1 MSYNLIKNTTDK
13 NKLPNCLILYGN
25 EEYFIDYSIKY
36 IKYKYIDRSYEDM
49 NYAEFEKMS
58 SLNDYFEFADTFP
71 FMSEKKLCVLKEA
84 VFLTST
90 GSLDKKE
97 EEKLIKLIEENESCI
112 TIFVIKD
119 GKPDS
124 RKKIV
129 KKLKDK
135 KAVFEFNRLTEGELT
150 RYITDEF
157 KNNGF
162 NITMSDSNYMAN
174 NSGYLEYESTVSLYH
189 INNEINK
196 IMSHNKEKKNITV
209 HDLDLLMI
217 KSVESN
223 IFKLVDYICEDNKKK
238 SFEILDEMLLNNTAE
253 QFIIHMITRQYR
265 MLYQYVVLQK
275 KGYNY
280 NEIVNKMK
288 IKNFVASKLSKQS
301 KNLNME
307 TIEYYMKR
315 FLEIDKKIKT
325 GEIDN
330 RVGLELI
337 TNGIIK

>member
-1 MSYNLIKNTTDK
+1 MSYNLIKNITDK
-13 NKLPNCLILYGN
+13 NKLPNCLLFYGN
-25 EEYFIDYSIKY
+25 EEYFIDYSINYIKNKY
-36 IKYKYIDRSYEDM
+36 INRSYEDM
-49 NYAEFEKMS
+49 NYVEFEKMS
-58 SLNDYFEFADTFP
+58 SLNDYFEFSVTFP
-71 FMSEKKLCVLKEA
+71 FMSDKKLCILKEA
-84 VFLTST
+84 VFLTSI

-97 EEKLIKLIEENESCI
+97 EEKLVKIIDDNESCI
-112 TIFVIKD
+112 TVFVIKD

-135 KAVFEFNRLTEGELT
+135 KAIYEFSRLSEGELT
-150 RYITDEF
+150 KYITGEF
-157 KNNGF
+157 KKNNF
-162 NITMSDSNYMAN
+162 NISMQDANYMAN

-189 INNEINK
+189 LNNEINK
-196 IMSHNKEKKNITV
+196 IMSHNKEKKNVTAS
-209 HDLDLLMI
+209 DLDLLMV

-223 IFKLVDYICEDNKKK
+223 IFRLVDYICENNKQK
-238 SFEILDEMLLNNTAE
+238 SFEILDEMLLNNTPE
-253 QFIIHMITRQYR
+253 QFIIHMIVRQYR

-275 KGYNY
+275 KGYSY
-280 NEIVNKMK
+280 NDIINKMK
-288 IKNFVASKLSKQS
+288 IKNFVASKLAMQS
-301 KNLNME
+301 KNLKIE
-307 TIEYYMKR
+307 TIEFYMKR